1 MNIVIVG
8 CGKVGSVLAE
18 QLVKEKHEVT
28 AIDSNA
34 FKMERLQEKLDIQGV
49 VGNGSSYQVQLSAG
63 LKRADLLIAVTSKD
77 EINLLSCLIA
87 RKGGRCHTIARVR
100 DYDYYN
106 EIDIIKEE
114 LGLSMFVNPEREAAH
129 EIARLIQVPSA
140 LELDVFAKGRVN
152 MVGIKVAD
160 RSLLDG
166 IRLLDVRTKVN
177 PNVLV
182 CTIERNG
189 ETIIPKGQDFIRVGD
204 NVSFIVPISEM
215 TMFFQRIG
223 VVSKPIKNVMIA
235 GGGSVAY
242 YLAEMLSQAKISV
255 KIIETDKKRCEYLA
269 EKLDDVK
276 IIYGDA
282 TNQDLLHEEEIDK
295 TDAFVSLTDM
305 DEENIMLSL
314 YANEVSDAKL
324 ITKINKITFN
334 NVIKNLSIG
343 SVISPKNIIAERII
357 RYVRTIQNSR
367 GSNIETLYRINEQTE
382 AIEFKVKDTQKDI
395 IDIPI
400 MELKIKEGVLICA
413 INRKGKIIT
422 PGGKDT
428 IQAGDNVIV
437 VTNCTGLEDIGQIIE
452 KA

>member
-18 QLVKEKHEVT
+18 QLSKENHEVT
-28 AIDSNA
+28 VIDSNS
-34 FKMERLQEKLDIQGV
+34 FKIERMQEKLDIQGV

-77 EINLLSCLIA
+77 EVNLLSCLIA
-87 RKGGRCHTIARVR
+87 RKGGHCHTIARVR
-100 DYDYYN
+100 EYDYYK
-106 EIDIIKEE
+106 EIDIIKDE

-140 LELDVFAKGRVN
+140 LELDVFAKGRIN
-152 MVGIKVAD
+152 MVGIKVGEK
-160 RSLLDG
+160 SMLDG
-166 IRLLDVRTKVN
+166 MHISDVRSKIN
-177 PNVLV
+177 QNVLV

-189 ETIIPKGQDFIRVGD
+189 ETIIPKGQDHICTGD
-204 NVSFIVPISEM
+204 NVSFILPISEM
-215 TMFFQRIG
+215 TSFFERIG

-235 GGGSVAY
+235 GGGAVAY
-242 YLAEMLSQAKISV
+242 YLAEMLAQARIGV
-255 KIIETDKKRCEYLA
+255 KIIELDKRRCEYLA
-269 EKLDDVK
+269 EKLDNVK
-276 IIYGDA
+276 VIYGDA

-295 TDAFVSLTDM
+295 TDAFVSLTNM

-314 YANEVSDAKL
+314 YANEVSKAKL

-367 GSNIETLYRINEQTE
+367 GSNLETLYRINDKTE
-382 AIEFKVKDTQKDI
+382 AIEFKVRETQKDI
-395 IDIPI
+395 INIPI
-400 MELKIKEGVLICA
+400 MELKIKEGMLICA
-413 INRKGKIIT
+413 IIRKGKMIT
-422 PGGKDT
+422 PGGRDT
-428 IQAGDNVIV
+428 ILPGDNVSV
-437 VTNCTGLEDIGQIIE
+437 VTNCTGLENIGQIIE

>member
-18 QLVKEKHEVT
+18 QLSKEKHEVT
-28 AIDSNA
+28 VIDSNA
-34 FKMERLQEKLDIQGV
+34 FKIERMQEKLDIQGV

-87 RKGGRCHTIARVR
+87 RKGGHCHTIARVR
-100 DYDYYN
+100 DYNYYS
-106 EIDIIKEE
+106 EIDIIKDE
-114 LGLSMFVNPEREAAH
+114 LGLSMFANPEREAAH

-140 LELDVFAKGRVN
+140 LELDVFARGRVN
-152 MVGIKVAD
+152 MVGIKVND
-160 RSLLDG
+160 GSVLDG
-166 IRLLDVRTKVN
+166 MRLLDVRTKIN

-182 CTIERNG
+182 CIINRNG
-189 ETIIPKGQDFIRVGD
+189 ETIIPKGQDFIRKGD
-204 NVSFIVPISEM
+204 SVSFIVPISEM
-215 TMFFQRIG
+215 TSFFQRIG
-223 VVSKPIKNVMIA
+223 VVSRPIKNVMIA
-235 GGGSVAY
+235 GGGTVAY
-242 YLAEMLSQAKISV
+242 YLATMLALAKINV
-255 KIIETDKKRCEYLA
+255 KIIESDKKRCEELA
-269 EKLDDVK
+269 EKLDEAK

-295 TDAFVSLTDM
+295 TDAFVSLTNM

-314 YANEVSDAKL
+314 YANEVSEAKL
-324 ITKINKITFN
+324 ITKINKITFD
-334 NVIKNLSIG
+334 NVIKKLSIG

-367 GSNIETLYRINEQTE
+367 GSNIETLYRISEKAE
-382 AIEFKVKDTQKDI
+382 AIEFKVKETQKDI
-395 IDIPI
+395 IGIPI
-400 MELKIKEGVLICA
+400 MELKIKEGILICA

-437 VTNCTGLEDIGQIIE
+437 VTNCTGLEDVGQIIE

>member
-18 QLVKEKHEVT
+18 QLSKENHEVT
-28 AIDSNA
+28 VIDSNS
-34 FKMERLQEKLDIQGV
+34 FKIERMQEKLDIQGV
-49 VGNGSSYQVQLSAG
+49 VGNGSSYQVQLTAG
-63 LKRADLLIAVTSKD
+63 LKHADLLIAVTSKD

-87 RKGGRCHTIARVR
+87 RKGGHCHTIARVR
-100 DYDYYN
+100 DNDYYH
-106 EIDIIKEE
+106 EINIIKEE
-114 LGLSMFVNPEREAAH
+114 LGLSMFVNPEREAAR

-152 MVGIKVAD
+152 MVCIKVGEK
-160 RSLLDG
+160 SVLDG
-166 IRLLDVRTKVN
+166 MRILDVRTKIN
-177 PNVLV
+177 PDVLA
-182 CTIERNG
+182 CIIERG
-189 ETIIPKGQDFIRVGD
+189 SETIIPKGGDFIRTGD

-215 TMFFQRIG
+215 TRFFQRIG

-235 GGGSVAY
+235 GGSSVAY

-255 KIIETDKKRCEYLA
+255 KIIEQNKERCEYLA
-269 EKLDDVK
+269 EKLEDVK
-276 IIYGDA
+276 VIYGDA

-295 TDAFVSLTDM
+295 TDAFVSLTNM

-314 YANEVSDAKL
+314 YANEVSKAKL

-357 RYVRTIQNSR
+357 RYVRTMQNSR
-367 GSNIETLYRINEQTE
+367 GSNIETLYRINDKAE
-382 AIEFKVKDTQKDI
+382 AIEFKVKETQKDI
-395 IDIPI
+395 INIPI
-400 MELKIKEGVLICA
+400 MELKIKEDILICA
-413 INRKGKIIT
+413 INHNGRIFS

-437 VTNCTGLEDIGQIIE
+437 VTTGTGLEDISRITE